1 MFTVKIRDGRVGRDA
16 QRVGSDGR
24 GEVLMAYDTT
34 VEALQAVDIGSIV
47 TLPDGTSCPVIGVD
61 DEVDNSTGTWVRH
74 AAVGNG

>member
-1 MFTVKIRDGRVGRDA
+1 MFTVKIRDGRAGRDP

-34 VEALQAVDIGSIV
+34 FEALQAVDIGSIV
-47 TLPDGTSCPVIGVD
+47 TLPDGTSCQVIGVD
-61 DEVDNSTGTWVRH
+61 DEVDDSTETWVRH

>member
-1 MFTVKIRDGRVGRDA
+1 
-16 QRVGSDGR
+16 
-24 GEVLMAYDTT
+24 MAYDTT